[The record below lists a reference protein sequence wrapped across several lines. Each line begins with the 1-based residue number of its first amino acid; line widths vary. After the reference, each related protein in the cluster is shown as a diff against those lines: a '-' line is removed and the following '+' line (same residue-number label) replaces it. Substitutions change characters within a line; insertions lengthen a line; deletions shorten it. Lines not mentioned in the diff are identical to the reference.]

1 MTEER
6 TSSWG
11 QLRLI
16 IVIAIGA
23 AAIIL
28 AAQNNEP
35 VTTKFLMFEAT
46 VPRFLLILLT
56 AFFGFLAGYLAR
68 GWWRRR

>member
-23 AAIIL
+23 AAVIL

-68 GWWRRR
+68 SWWRRR